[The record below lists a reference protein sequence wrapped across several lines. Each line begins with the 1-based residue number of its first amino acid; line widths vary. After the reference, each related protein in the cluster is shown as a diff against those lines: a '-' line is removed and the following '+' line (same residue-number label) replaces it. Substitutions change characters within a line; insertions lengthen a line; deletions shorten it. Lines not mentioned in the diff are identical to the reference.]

1 MKKISAYSGLYF
13 SLAKQRGMTLIES
26 VIAIVLL
33 AIAMV
38 SLTSFLFP
46 NIKDSASPHYQT
58 RAIALGQG
66 FMSQILARNFD
77 HNSDPDGGLIRCGEG
92 AENSIQD
99 SCTEYDSLGAEESDV
114 ESYNDVDDY
123 IACWYTSQATKD
135 ACPANKDQ
143 RSLVDVFGDSID
155 TDFLNFR
162 VEVNVFYD
170 ADMDGTDDEEISE
183 LKRIEMTI
191 FAGQYGRYPL
201 VAYRG
206 NY

>member
-1 MKKISAYSGLYF
+1 MKKITAYSGLYF

-92 AENSIQD
+92 AENSVQEF
-99 SCTEYDSLGAEESDV
+99 CTESLGAEESDV

-135 ACPANKDQ
+135 ACPSGKVQ
-143 RSLVDVFGDSID
+143 RSLVDVFGDSVD
-155 TDFLNFR
+155 TDFPNFR

-170 ADMDGTDDEEISE
+170 SDMDGTDDEEISE

-191 FAGQYGRYPL
+191 YAGQYGRYPF

>member
-92 AENSIQD
+92 AENSVQEF
-99 SCTEYDSLGAEESDV
+99 CTESLGAEESDV

-135 ACPANKDQ
+135 ACPSGKVQ
-143 RSLVDVFGDSID
+143 RSLVDVFGDSVD
-155 TDFLNFR
+155 TDFPNFR

-170 ADMDGTDDEEISE
+170 SDMDGTDDEEISE

-191 FAGQYGRYPL
+191 YAGQYGRYPF

>member
-46 NIKDSASPHYQT
+46 NIKDSAAPHYQT

-92 AENSIQD
+92 AENSVQE
-99 SCTEYDSLGAEESDV
+99 SCTELLGAEESNV

-135 ACPANKDQ
+135 ACDPEIKDQ
-143 RSLVDVFGDSID
+143 RSLADVFGDGVD
-155 TDFLNFR
+155 TDFPNFR

-170 ADMDGTDDEEISE
+170 SDMDGTDDEEISE

-191 FAGQYGRYPL
+191 YVGQYGRYPL